1 MKNGGI
7 DKRVIKTKNAIFEAF
22 KQLVQEKDMSDI
34 TISELTQKANI
45 TRSTFYMYYD
55 TVGDVRTDIENEIIA
70 RIDKIMSEADMV
82 EVMKSPYTLLSTLAD
97 EIAKQ
102 DQNNRYI
109 LSSSTSG
116 QLLDKI
122 NERIV
127 AAYMHRLAE
136 TTDKNLDMGKVRY
149 VIAFAAAG
157 ITECFK
163 IWFNHKS
170 TITLEELCKHISDA
184 VSKGVDWV
192 SVTKSAKLILC
203 RLSPATRENGF
214 VDGHSLCCL
223 LSLF

>member
-1 MKNGGI
+1 MKNNEIVEIEKIIGYTFK
-7 DKRVIKTKNAIFEAF
+7 DKALLERAFTHGSKEKHATKNYQSLEF
-22 KQLVQEKDMSDI
+22 L
-34 TISELTQKANI
+34 
-45 TRSTFYMYYD
+45 
-55 TVGDVRTDIENEIIA
+55 GDSILDFIIA
-70 RIDKIMSEADMV
+70 KRLMEINPDAHEGALTRLRAQIVSRE
-82 EVMKSPYTLLSTLAD
+82 PLAD

-192 SVTKSAKLILC
+192 SVTKA
-203 RLSPATRENGF
+203 
-214 VDGHSLCCL
+214 
-223 LSLF
+223 

>member
-22 KQLVQEKDMSDI
+22 KKLVQEKDMSDI

-55 TVGDVRTDIENEIIA
+55 TVADVRNDIENEIIA
-70 RIDKIMSEADMV
+70 RIDKIMSEADMA
-82 EVMKSPYTLLSTLAD
+82 EAMSSPYVLLSTLAD
-97 EIAKQ
+97 EIARQ

-127 AAYMHRLAE
+127 AAYMHRIGE
-136 TTDKNLDMGKVRY
+136 TADKNLDLGKVRY
-149 VIAFAAAG
+149 FIAFAAAG

-170 TITLEELCKHISDA
+170 SITLEELCKNISDA
-184 VSKGVDWV
+184 VQKGVGLV
-192 SVTKSAKLILC
+192 SLTK
-203 RLSPATRENGF
+203 TQ
-214 VDGHSLCCL
+214 D
-223 LSLF
+223 